1 MKKISSKDEIWIY
14 PKKNSRN
21 YTKKNTERISSTKK
35 TVMTIV
41 ALWRI
46 FSTPRRSN
54 LANSPELEIPRLRP
68 DCFGWRSTRST
79 STMLV
84 MMRRVV
90 RMWERLIRKTIE
102 KRKDCMQNYKNS
114 KENNKSRKLPLIGEW
129 DARNIKSCNE
139 TFQKSKEKEITTTT
153 QCQSSCKWEWFSREK
168 WLKQKSSTSRH
179 QWKRSKSLNTT
190 INIHTIKNQF
200 DRDPIA

>member
-1 MKKISSKDEIWIY
+1 MI
-14 PKKNSRN
+14 
-21 YTKKNTERISSTKK
+21 
-35 TVMTIV
+35 IV
-41 ALWRI
+41 ALWRT

-54 LANSPELEIPRLRP
+54 FANSHELEIPRLNP
-68 DCFGWRSTRST
+68 DCFGWSNTRST
-79 STMLV
+79 SITLV
-84 MMRRVV
+84 MIRRVR

-129 DARNIKSCNE
+129 DSRNIESCNE
-139 TFQKSKEKEITTTT
+139 TFQKSKEEEITTTT

>member
-21 YTKKNTERISSTKK
+21 YTKKNTARISSTKK

-41 ALWRI
+41 ALWR
-46 FSTPRRSN
+46 N

-168 WLKQKSSTSRH
+168 WLKQESSTSCH
-179 QWKRSKSLNTT
+179 QWKCSKSLKTT